1 MRVTRSIF
9 YVFIMLLSVSFLSGC
24 ALFRTHSEASP
35 RIEVL
40 PNQWVQLPTPAE
52 LGLHLNA
59 TQILSA
65 TYKKE
70 SYTSQVQ
77 VELSSKH
84 IILVALGGWGGEVFS
99 IDYDGQTI
107 QSSSL
112 PMPNADMGVKHT
124 LTDFIFTYAS
134 PERLRYILAPT
145 DIHLSVQDKK
155 RIFSIDGKPV
165 MEIDYESA
173 DPWKGKVVI
182 HNIKLGYTINIST
195 VSIKKTPLT

>member
-1 MRVTRSIF
+1 MKAARSTFYIF
-9 YVFIMLLSVSFLSGC
+9 IVLVSTYILSGC
-24 ALFRTHSEASP
+24 AVFRTHSEVSP

-70 SYTSQVQ
+70 SYTSQIQ

-84 IILVALGGWGGEVFS
+84 IILVAFGGWGGEVFS

-134 PERLRYILAPT
+134 PSLLAHILAPT
-145 DIHLSVQDKK
+145 DIRLSVQGMK
-155 RIFSIDGKPV
+155 RIFSIDDKPA
-165 MEIDYESA
+165 MEIDYEDA
-173 DPWKGKVVI
+173 DPWKGKVMI

-195 VSIKKTPLT
+195 VSVKKSPLT

>member
-1 MRVTRSIF
+1 M
-9 YVFIMLLSVSFLSGC
+9 
-24 ALFRTHSEASP
+24 P
-35 RIEVL
+35 R
-40 PNQWVQLPTPAE
+40 NT
-52 LGLHLNA
+52 
-59 TQILSA
+59 LSA